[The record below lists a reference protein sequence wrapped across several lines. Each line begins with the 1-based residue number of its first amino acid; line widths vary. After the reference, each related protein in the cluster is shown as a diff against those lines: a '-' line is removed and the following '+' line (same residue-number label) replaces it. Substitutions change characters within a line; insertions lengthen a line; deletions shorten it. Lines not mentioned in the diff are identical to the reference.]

1 MSRNRWLCL
10 DCGKDTFENNEDYYF
25 LRNRLWRRLVPR
37 QERHGMLCRV
47 CVELR
52 LGRPLAPED
61 FRHAASDDESDPED
75 QPMRKEDYGI
85 IDSLTRE
92 MVQAIDSAMIEFVSS
107 RSRRAIS
114 IVRHM
119 FEKSSAAISGLPDWF
134 YMDRIG
140 DLVEDGVFV
149 IVAEGE
155 DERFH
160 VVKACCKASVA
171 FAEDGANAKSVD

>member
-1 MSRNRWLCL
+1 
-10 DCGKDTFENNEDYYF
+10 
-25 LRNRLWRRLVPR
+25 
-37 QERHGMLCRV
+37 
-47 CVELR
+47 
-52 LGRPLAPED
+52 
-61 FRHAASDDESDPED
+61 
-75 QPMRKEDYGI
+75 MRKEDYGI
-85 IDSLTRE
+85 IDSLTPE

-107 RSRRAIS
+107 RSRKAIS

-134 YMDRIG
+134 YMDR
-140 DLVEDGVFV
+140 